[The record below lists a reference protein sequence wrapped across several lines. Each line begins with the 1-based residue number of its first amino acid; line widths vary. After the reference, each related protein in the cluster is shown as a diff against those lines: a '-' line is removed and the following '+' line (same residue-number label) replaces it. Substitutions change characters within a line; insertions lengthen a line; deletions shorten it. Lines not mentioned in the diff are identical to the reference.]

1 MIEPSGCTPPSRRF
15 LPRTRRAIRPLTPHV
30 ATCAPK
36 RARRQD
42 STPRCL
48 VKGNDCI
55 APRAPSLDEC
65 QLDPRLSPW
74 ISSAGP
80 PPIPK
85 LRRSGSASDALSPG
99 RSEEHRARRTRF
111 SSALHARAQFATRR
125 PSTSAI
131 DHDPQARIVGLRLP
145 CSNHP
150 PRLAAKWAYRYQVRL
165 RDRGPL
171 REQRCNRGT
180 AAEGSRVRGLGAM
193 TLSGPL
199 QAPLD
204 AMARAGSF
212 TPTRFGSDTPCHPSA
227 PTHGR
232 SCRTSMGNGPSSERM
247 NSNARP
253 DCRFRGRPGQG
264 RLTRLF
270 AKRNAVRRTRGAFP
284 RETPLSG
291 AAPLH
296 RFFRACGQGA
306 CAFSI
311 STLAAAR
318 TVRNG
323 VRGLGLRSCTGKPVS
338 KREPR
343 SKSEAPTAAAPHASS
358 A

>member
-1 MIEPSGCTPPSRRF
+1 MIEPSGCTPPSRRC

-65 QLDPRLSPW
+65 QLDPRLAPQ
-74 ISSAGP
+74 ISNADP
-80 PPIPK
+80 PPIPE
-85 LRRSGSASDALSPG
+85 LRRSGPASDALSPG

-111 SSALHARAQFATRR
+111 SSALHARAPFATRR

-145 CSNHP
+145 CSNRP
-150 PRLAAKWAYRYQVRL
+150 PRLAAKWTYRYQVRL
-165 RDRGPL
+165 RDRGPCVS
-171 REQRCNRGT
+171 RSAIEEPQPRVH
-180 AAEGSRVRGLGAM
+180 GSGAL
-193 TLSGPL
+193 TQWPFSGPL

-212 TPTRFGSDTPCHPSA
+212 TPTRFGSDTPCHPRA
-227 PTHGR
+227 PMHGR

-253 DCRFRGRPGQG
+253 DSRFRGRPGQG

-318 TVRNG
+318 TVLNG